1 MRNSYNGRL
10 LMNFMKSINLN
21 GKLRISN
28 KETLPKSVANGNI
41 SMVEIMETTKAL
53 PRGVTCLGCN

>member
-1 MRNSYNGRL
+1 
-10 LMNFMKSINLN
+10 MNFMKSINLN